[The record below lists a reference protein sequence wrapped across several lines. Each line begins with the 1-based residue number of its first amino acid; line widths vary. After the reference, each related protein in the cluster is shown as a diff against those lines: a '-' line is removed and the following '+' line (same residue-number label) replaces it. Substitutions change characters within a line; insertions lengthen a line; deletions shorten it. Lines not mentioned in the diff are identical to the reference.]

1 MKLSRIAL
9 VVAFMLPILAVASGS
24 EHHDIS
30 MSNSDFFYRVLNFS
44 IFAGLI
50 YYLVANPIKDFFKN
64 RSEDIANQIK
74 EINIKLEESKK
85 EAKLAEEYLDR
96 SQEKAK
102 EIIADAK
109 EESIILTENINR
121 KNEEV
126 LLALERQLED
136 KMVVEKNKMVRATI
150 KKLLEDGIDSSD
162 IGIDNSKVV
171 SLISRKVA

>member
-74 EINIKLEESKK
+74 EINMKLEESKK

>member
-64 RSEDIANQIK
+64 RSADIANRIK
-74 EINIKLEESKK
+74 EIDAKLQESKN
-85 EAKLAEEYLDR
+85 EAKLAEENLAK
-96 SQEKAK
+96 SQERAK

-109 EESIILTENINR
+109 DESIILTKNIE
-121 KNEEV
+121 KKSAEILV
-126 LLALERQLED
+126 ALEKQLED
-136 KMVVEKNKMVRATI
+136 KMIVDKKKMVKATI
-150 KKLLEDGIDSSD
+150 KKLLEDGINSSD
-162 IGIDNSKVV
+162 ITLDSSKVISLV
-171 SLISRKVA
+171 SKKVA